1 MTLQPSGSRVEPD
14 DRAALVE
21 GAQESALT
29 GDILR
34 RKAVDRLLELAVPV
48 DGDGAEIDI
57 PAPTGAADEADGDGA
72 GDGAGTED
80 EVDRPTDDGLDPAE
94 EE

>member
-1 MTLQPSGSRVEPD
+1 MSVED
-14 DRAALVE
+14 YKQALAE

-48 DGDGAEIDI
+48 DGSGTEIDI
-57 PAPTGAADEADGDGA
+57 PAPQGAADEADGDGA
-72 GDGAGTED
+72 DDDSEMNDADTDETE
-80 EVDRPTDDGLDPAE
+80 EDRPTDDGLEPAE